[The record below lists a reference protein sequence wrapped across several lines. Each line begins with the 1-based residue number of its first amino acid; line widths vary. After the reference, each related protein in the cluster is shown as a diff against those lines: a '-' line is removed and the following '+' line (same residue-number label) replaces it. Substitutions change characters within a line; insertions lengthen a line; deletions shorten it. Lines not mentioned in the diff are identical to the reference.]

1 MVFDAPLPMVP
12 SEHGNAVVQS
22 PVFATKINPFD
33 VGSSTTTLSAG
44 DWPPFAT
51 VMMNEI
57 SCVGSA
63 LAGPLLLMHRSCSLT
78 ATAALEVL
86 LVVTFS
92 VVAVDTVEVLVM
104 LFPAPPVTAKI
115 ARMVLVTPALIAP
128 SEKRKAVVQS

>member
-22 PVFATKINPFD
+22 PVFATKINPFG

-63 LAGPLLLMHRSCSLT
+63 LAGPLLLMPTSDRST
-78 ATAALEVL
+78 KTVALEVL
-86 LVVTFS
+86 FVVVLS
-92 VVAVDTVEVLVM
+92 VVDVETVAVLVI
-104 LFPAPPVTAKI
+104 LLP
-115 ARMVLVTPALIAP
+115 
-128 SEKRKAVVQS
+128 